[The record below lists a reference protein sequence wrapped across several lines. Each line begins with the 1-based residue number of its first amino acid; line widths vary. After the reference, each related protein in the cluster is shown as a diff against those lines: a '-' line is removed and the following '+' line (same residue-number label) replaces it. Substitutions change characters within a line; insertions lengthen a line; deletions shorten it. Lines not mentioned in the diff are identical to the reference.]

1 MKTIKEMTQPELGA
15 FVQSHLRDNGISLV
29 LSGGA
34 AVSIYSRGRYV
45 SLDLDMVNVYSAR
58 FSLIRMAMQEIG
70 FEESARYFKHPDSQ
84 FFVEFP
90 PGPLTIGDE
99 PVRQINEIELPTGTL
114 RVISPTDC
122 VKDRLAAYYH
132 WGDRQSLEQAILV
145 SEESDI
151 DLGEIKR
158 WSNKEGKLA
167 DFERIVS
174 RLSGKQE

>member
-1 MKTIKEMTQPELGA
+1 MKPIREMTQAELGA
-15 FVQSHLRDNGISLV
+15 FVQSHLRDNGINLV

-34 AVSIYSRGRYV
+34 AVSIYSSGRYV
-45 SLDLDMVNVYSAR
+45 SLDLDMVNVYSVR

-70 FEESARYFKHPDSQ
+70 FEERARCFKHPDSQ

-99 PVRQINEIELPTGTL
+99 PVRQINSIELPTGTL
-114 RVISPTDC
+114 KVISPTDS

-151 DLGEIKR
+151 DLDEIKR
-158 WSNKEGKLA
+158 WSDKEGKLA
-167 DFERIVS
+167 DFERIVD
-174 RLSGKQE
+174 RLSSK